1 MNKAERQDLIRRII
15 ETQSI
20 GTQAELAHAIHK
32 EGYKVTQATVCRDIK
47 EMQLY
52 KTLSRNGKYQY
63 AIMPSEEGQNTQGR
77 FIRMLKDGI
86 FGISHA
92 KNLIVIRTLSGSAHV
107 VGEVLDNLEWR
118 EILGTIAGD
127 NTILVIARSD
137 EAVNVILGRIRDM
150 TGIVEDDAYDADEP
164 NEP

>member
-1 MNKAERQDLIRRII
+1 MKKEERHALIRQIV

-20 GTQAELAHAIHK
+20 GTQAELANAIRK
-32 EGYKVTQATVCRDIK
+32 EGYTVTQATVCRDIK

-52 KTLSRNGKYQY
+52 KVLSRNGKYQY
-63 AIMPSEEGQNTQGR
+63 AVMPSEEGQNTQGR

-92 KNLIVIRTLSGSAHV
+92 RNLIVIRTLSGSAHV
-107 VGEVLDNLEWR
+107 VGEVLDDLEWR

-137 EAVNVILGRIRDM
+137 EAVDVILSRLREM
-150 TGIVEDDAYDADEP
+150 TGIVEDDEYGEEEP
-164 NEP
+164 EES

>member
-86 FGISHA
+86 IGIAHA
-92 KNLIVIRTLSGSAHV
+92 NNQVVIRTLAGSAHV
-107 VGEVLDNLEWR
+107 VAEVLDNFEWK
-118 EILGTIAGD
+118 EVLGTIAGD
-127 NTILVIARSD
+127 NTILVIARSN
-137 EAVNVILGRIRDM
+137 EAVKVFLRRIETM
-150 TGIVEDDAYDADEP
+150 TGIAEEMDEADPE
-164 NEP
+164 